1 MYCFVVI
8 LNFEDVFQ
16 CCFHVVFYGK
26 AVEIENTV
34 VTYELRKRISD
45 NFLSFTV

>member
-16 CCFHVVFYGK
+16 CCLYIVFYGK
-26 AVEIENTV
+26 ADEIQIP
-34 VTYELRKRISD
+34 LLHKS
-45 NFLSFTV
+45 